1 MANKIYCGVDVGGTK
16 ILAALVD
23 SRGKILARKKCP
35 TPQGAGSQR
44 VYDEIRGHLKAL
56 FTENDLSP
64 DQLSGISMGI
74 PGIVMPN
81 QVDILRTPN
90 IKLAGFP
97 LAQRL
102 SRFFG
107 VRVILGNDVNLGLL
121 GEQWLGA
128 GQQRKNVIGLFP
140 GTGVGG
146 AIILDGKLLMGE
158 QGVAGELGHVI
169 IEQTSPHLNAGL
181 PGTIEGLASR
191 RAIERDIR
199 AAITA
204 GEKSA
209 VTEMLTDK
217 TGPIKSKVIAQ
228 ALAKKDPVVV
238 RVVNNACKT
247 LGNACISMRH
257 IFNPEVIILGGGLI
271 EACGEYVLPRVRRRS
286 SSNPFLA
293 GIDDCRIVASQLG
306 DDAVILGA
314 VAFLKNSLKTDP
326 ALKAMTFPHVTL
338 QRDRVLLDDIVM
350 HKDFYVRSDGKIK
363 EVNARAEFKYYYQ
376 KNMLDA
382 TLLSLICRKKTRMLV
397 VAKRDRNIRITSE
410 GRDFLTQNGIDVK
423 ILPLAEAFRLH
434 STWGKHKA
442 LFVSHVPSV

>member
-1 MANKIYCGVDVGGTK
+1 MANKVYCGVDVGGTK

-23 SRGKILARKKCP
+23 SRGKVLSRKKCP
-35 TPQGAGSQR
+35 TPQGAGPQR
-44 VYDEIRGHLKAL
+44 VYDVIRNHLKTL
-56 FTENDLSP
+56 FADNEVSP
-64 DQLSGISMGI
+64 DELSGISMGI

-90 IKLAGFP
+90 IQLAGFP

-128 GQQRKNVIGLFP
+128 GQRCKNVVGLFP

-146 AIILDGKLLMGE
+146 GIILDGKLLMGE

-169 IEQTSPHLNAGL
+169 IEQSSPHINAGL

-191 RAIERDIR
+191 RSIERDIR
-199 AAITA
+199 AAIAA
-204 GEKSA
+204 GEKSV
-209 VTEMLTDK
+209 VTELLGDK
-217 TGPIKSKVIAQ
+217 TAQIKSKIIAQ

-238 RVVNNACKT
+238 KVINAACKT

-257 IFNPEVIILGGGLI
+257 IFNPEMIILGGGLI
-271 EACGEYVLPRVRRRS
+271 EACGDYMLPRIRRRS
-286 SSNPFLA
+286 SSNPFLS
-293 GIDDCRIVASQLG
+293 GIDECRIVVSQLG

-314 VAFLKNSLKTDP
+314 VAFLRDSLKTDP
-326 ALKAMTFPHVTL
+326 ALKTMVYPHVTL
-338 QRDRVLLDDIVM
+338 QRGKVLLDDIVM
-350 HKDFYVRSDGKIK
+350 HKDFYIRSDGKIK
-363 EVNARAEFKYYYQ
+363 EVNARVEFKYYYQ
-376 KNMLDA
+376 KGMLDA

-397 VAKRDRNIRITSE
+397 VAQKDRTIRITRE
-410 GRDFLTQNGIDVK
+410 GRDFLSQNGIEVK
-423 ILPLAEAFRLH
+423 VLPLQEAFRQYA
-434 STWGKHKA
+434 TWGKRKA
-442 LFVSHVPSV
+442 LFVSHVPAG